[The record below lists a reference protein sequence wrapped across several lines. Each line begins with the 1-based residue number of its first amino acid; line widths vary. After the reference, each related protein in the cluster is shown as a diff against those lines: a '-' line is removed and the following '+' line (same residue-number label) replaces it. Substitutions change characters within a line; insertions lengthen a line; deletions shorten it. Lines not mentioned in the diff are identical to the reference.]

1 MKKIFALFTTFIAFM
16 TIFAS
21 TTLAAGSVGEKEAV
35 AASPYE
41 GPLILLSLITIA
53 IMIYLPLTDN
63 N

>member
-1 MKKIFALFTTFIAFM
+1 MKKTFTLLTTFIAFL
-16 TIFAS
+16 TFFAS
-21 TTLAAGSVGEKEAV
+21 TTFAASSGGEKEAV

-41 GPLILLSLITIA
+41 GPLILLALITLA